1 VFLRIGWFAIGGLAL
16 ANSIATGLASSVLLI
31 ILRKRLK
38 GLDGR
43 KIFELLWKVLVSVAL
58 MGIAIWWLVDF
69 TNLSNGLTLVVGALA
84 GAGIFAI
91 SLLVF
96 RVEDFTVLVRYFMSK
111 ISRRK
116 A

>member
-1 VFLRIGWFAIGGLAL
+1 MLFRSE
-16 ANSIATGLASSVLLI
+16 SIVLLI
-31 ILRKRLK
+31 VLRKRLK
-38 GLDGR
+38 GLEGR
-43 KIFELLWKVLVSVAL
+43 KILQLLWKVLLSVAL

-96 RVEDFTVLVRYFMSK
+96 RVEDFTVLVRYFKSK
-111 ISRRK
+111 ISRKK